1 MMIVIGLLAGV
12 LLHLSTRRSHWRINR
27 ADKLGLA
34 VYAHKAR
41 CEEAY
46 PFDYLSR

>member
-1 MMIVIGLLAGV
+1 MMIALGLFAGV
-12 LLHLSTRRSHWRINR
+12 LLHLTHRREQWRVSR
-27 ADKLGLA
+27 AEKLGLA

-41 CEEAY
+41 CEEAF